1 MITSEFEIYHYRG
14 IYFKPLDFHNHDF
27 YEVYFFLDGSVTYYI
42 EDQVYELEPGQLL
55 VIPPGR
61 MHWPVIF
68 DSSAYER
75 MVLWINVDYL
85 HSLENHTELLTQ
97 KLNLFN
103 GTNGYLIHL
112 KEESFSFLLGIFN
125 RLISLGQKQVSAG
138 AFSAK
143 IFYLCF
149 VGGNM
154 RKTKRTAKFP
164 RFAKETSA
172 CSRCHPVY

>member
-1 MITSEFEIYHYRG
+1 MMITSGFEIYYYRE

-61 MHWPVIF
+61 MHRPVIF
-68 DSSAYER
+68 DSSAYKR

-85 HSLENHTELLTQ
+85 HSLENHTELLTE

-103 GTNGYLIHL
+103 GTSGYLIHL

-125 RLISLGQKQVSAG
+125 HLIPLAKNKSPLVLFQQKFFISALLGKY
-138 AFSAK
+138 AK
-143 IFYLCF
+143 NKKNSKISQIY
-149 VGGNM
+149 
-154 RKTKRTAKFP
+154 KRN
-164 RFAKETSA
+164 
-172 CSRCHPVY
+172 